1 MRGRTGPGAKRR
13 AGASRRRSRRG
24 CSGRSWTLGLN
35 MRKQL
40 HPAGKG
46 LVRKLQ
52 KGVRSRLGTMHI
64 MAKLKREKEAA
75 IVLQCLFRGNK
86 AVARVV
92 ALRLAKK
99 LLKEKKGREAEAIR
113 MKQALYIR
121 WRNRVLKHWIR
132 SDKCDKLGQ
141 RFNCSIA
148 FRQWGIAIDAYK
160 FERHVLHTAAS
171 ERIAKVGRRYVY
183 AQRFKGK
190 VHIYSMAKR
199 IQNSLVRIA
208 LAKSVF
214 SYKLARRNAAR
225 DIQRVYR
232 GGCRR
237 DVIREW
243 NRHELLAHAYANAAR
258 LLIKHN
264 RGARKIQSL
273 RTTEA
278 LITKHEKDGD
288 SAIHRAARGI
298 GDQSVYACIKHL
310 NLAADA
316 YNDAGSAPLAH
327 HRVGL
332 RSTSQDRSHQEER
345 KKKGEGGR
353 AGGRRR
359 AGNLPGLRKDG
370 HHLQKQGR
378 THRRGQEQRHL
389 RLARAVAA
397 RRIRLETTY
406 KRSFIRRRPRLRL
419 RGIRHIKT

>member
-1 MRGRTGPGAKRR
+1 
-13 AGASRRRSRRG
+13 
-24 CSGRSWTLGLN
+24 
-35 MRKQL
+35 
-40 HPAGKG
+40 
-46 LVRKLQ
+46 
-52 KGVRSRLGTMHI
+52 MHI

-190 VHIYSMAKR
+190 VHIYRMAKR

-214 SYKLARRNAAR
+214 SYKLERRNAAR
-225 DIQRVYR
+225 DIRPSLS
-232 GGCRR
+232 G
-237 DVIREW
+237 
-243 NRHELLAHAYANAAR
+243 EL
-258 LLIKHN
+258 
-264 RGARKIQSL
+264 
-273 RTTEA
+273 
-278 LITKHEKDGD
+278 
-288 SAIHRAARGI
+288 
-298 GDQSVYACIKHL
+298 
-310 NLAADA
+310 
-316 YNDAGSAPLAH
+316 
-327 HRVGL
+327 
-332 RSTSQDRSHQEER
+332 
-345 KKKGEGGR
+345 
-353 AGGRRR
+353 
-359 AGNLPGLRKDG
+359 
-370 HHLQKQGR
+370 
-378 THRRGQEQRHL
+378 
-389 RLARAVAA
+389 
-397 RRIRLETTY
+397 
-406 KRSFIRRRPRLRL
+406 
-419 RGIRHIKT
+419 